1 MESEMLSPS
10 PAADTA
16 KPPETSAN
24 SSAYSAAVAQQRS
37 RKKSANA
44 VTAGATTSLWDQ
56 IALNCRT
63 NATTIAAVRTLVT
76 TVSVFI
82 A

>member
-1 MESEMLSPS
+1 
-10 PAADTA
+10 
-16 KPPETSAN
+16 
-24 SSAYSAAVAQQRS
+24 VAPQRS

-82 A
+82 V